1 MSINKKHIPYIAV
14 FTAVILFC
22 CGCKKSSQDTG
33 QQNIVRL
40 DSIALACHKGTNYN
54 IPDSLTDYSKA
65 LLQYI
70 GAMYNDSSWVD
81 YVNSRMVTM
90 FAPEVAKVFPD
101 LTELRK
107 KLHSILHNINDM
119 GVKLRERRYATVVWS
134 DSKSIVINEPY
145 VLIALNHY
153 LGSEHPA
160 YNGWQEYIRRTK
172 TPEMLPY
179 DITESLVCDA
189 FPYDRLPAEK
199 RTVLSRMI
207 YEGVI
212 AYVKSQVV
220 PDADLKY
227 VFGYDEKTLSD
238 VSANES
244 FAWRHIIEGKM
255 LYSTDPMI
263 MDKLFA
269 PAPRTSIISP
279 DAPGRIARFIG
290 YRIIVKYIEKS
301 SEININKMLSPDFF
315 GSKNA
320 LEKAEYAPR

>member
-1 MSINKKHIPYIAV
+1 MSINKNYSSYIAV
-14 FTAVILFC
+14 FAAVMLFFSA
-22 CGCKKSSQDTG
+22 CKGSSHDAEQE
-33 QQNIVRL
+33 NIVRL
-40 DSIALACHKGTNYN
+40 DSIALACHNDANYN
-54 IPDSLTDYSKA
+54 IPDSLEDYSKA
-65 LLQYI
+65 LLQYT

-101 LTELRK
+101 LTQLRE

-153 LGSEHPA
+153 LGSRHPA
-160 YNGWQEYIRRTK
+160 YNGWQEYIRQTK

-179 DITESLVCDA
+179 DITESLICDA
-189 FPYDRLPAEK
+189 FPYDRLPPEK

-207 YEGVI
+207 YDGVI
-212 AYVKSQVV
+212 AYIKSQVV
-220 PDADLKY
+220 PNAELKF
-227 VFGYDEKTLSD
+227 VFGYDESTLSD
-238 VSANES
+238 VAANES

-255 LYSTDPMI
+255 LYSTDPI
-263 MDKLFA
+263 LMDKLFA
-269 PAPRTSIISP
+269 PAPHTSIISP

-290 YRIIVKYIEKS
+290 YRIITQYIEKS

-315 GSKNA
+315 GSKIA
-320 LEKAEYAPR
+320 LERAEYAPR

>member
-33 QQNIVRL
+33 LQNIVRL
-40 DSIALACHKGTNYN
+40 DSIALACHNNAKYN

-70 GAMYNDSSWVD
+70 GAMYNDSSWVN

-90 FAPEVAKVFPD
+90 FAPEVAKAFPD
-101 LTELRK
+101 LTELRE
-107 KLHSILHNINDM
+107 KLYSIIHNINDM
-119 GVKLRERRYATVVWS
+119 GVKLRDRRYATVVWS

-172 TPEMLPY
+172 TSEMLPY
-179 DITESLVCDA
+179 DITESLVCDT
-189 FPYDRLPAEK
+189 FPYDRLSPDK

-220 PDADLKY
+220 PDAEPKY

-238 VSANES
+238 VAANES

-263 MDKLFA
+263 MNKLFA
-269 PAPRTSIISP
+269 PAPHTSIISP
-279 DAPGRIARFIG
+279 DAPGRIARYIG

-301 SEININKMLSPDFF
+301 SESNIIEMLSPDFF

-320 LEKAEYAPR
+320 LERAEYAPR